1 MQNPENLDWNI
12 ETWGNCKR
20 PKRTLWGPVD
30 FARDVTVLAMQK
42 PGAPIESELKPH
54 HILQLQIAVD
64 SMFCAK
70 RWVAQDVP
78 PLECFGSTSTTLV
91 WDFANDIVE
100 VRLFRRQWEEASKL
114 LLEEFLKDRARKG
127 DPTGWSYPIT
137 SLGIILNEVSL
148 LSMTPLDFLPKAPP
162 SMFSKSSKNGLWLYS
177 PYLCGTGMVEMLNVS
192 YDWGTTCLD
201 RSGYMQAFFHLYN
214 MLLQNGHMRSSIDII
229 ERMIETFNDD
239 VYRGRQRPTKKF
251 FDSLKLSLDVRA
263 QYLGDFTKLR
273 RRKAGAH
280 IEGSMFRDKGKPN
293 QHSLYTKQG
302 KLFALS
308 QANWL
313 FSRLDQSKFPSLA
326 TPIHSATDFLDAL
339 KSELIEDITGRT
351 PVAAL
356 NYNLLLRTVSLIYC
370 ELDKVTKDMP
380 AAKAIL
386 NELLDGPNSALP
398 NVDEEIL
405 TRAFCSPAVIIQD
418 MRNKRL
424 DSPIL
429 ARMGSHLSEMWEK
442 LGPELERSLVYGK
455 EAEKIP
461 EHVSAVTKPGKTR
474 ALAEVTQG
482 REFLRGK
489 KMQELREVS
498 PQMYEALV
506 AAIAGIGFGS
516 CADCEHCRNG
526 VKIHNTDE

>member
-1 MQNPENLDWNI
+1 MTLQNIRKWKAEYTISWLYDLVNTYAIEDLVNEQSQMQNLKNLDWNI
-12 ETWGNCKR
+12 ENPGNCGR
-20 PKRTLWGPVD
+20 PKRTLWGPLD

-42 PGAPIESELKPH
+42 PGAPVESELKPH

-70 RWVAQDVP
+70 RWVTQDVP
-78 PLECFGSTSTTLV
+78 PLECFGSTSSTLV

-100 VRLFRRQWEEASKL
+100 VRRFRKQWEEASKL
-114 LLEEFLKDRARKG
+114 LLDEFQKDRERKG
-127 DPTGWSYPIT
+127 DPTEWSYQTT
-137 SLGIILNEVSL
+137 SLGVILNEVSF
-148 LSMTPLDFLPKAPP
+148 LSMTPLNFLPEAPP
-162 SMFSKSSKNGLWLYS
+162 SLFSKSSKNGLWLYS

-192 YDWGTTCLD
+192 YDWGTTCWD

-214 MLLQNGHMRSSIDII
+214 MLLQNGHMRGSIDII
-229 ERMIETFNDD
+229 ECVIETFNDD
-239 VYRGRQRPTKKF
+239 VFCGRQRRTKKF
-251 FDSLKLSLDVRA
+251 FDSFKLGFDVRA
-263 QYLGDFTKLR
+263 QYLGKFTKLR

-280 IEGSMFRDKGKPN
+280 IEGSIFRDKGKPN
-293 QHSLYTKQG
+293 HHSLYTKQG

-313 FSRLDQSKFPSLA
+313 FSRLDQSKFPALA
-326 TPIHSATDFLDAL
+326 APIHSATDFLDTL

-370 ELDKVTKDMP
+370 ELDSVTKDMP

-386 NELLDGPNSALP
+386 NELLDGSKIAVPNM
-398 NVDEEIL
+398 NDKIL
-405 TRAFCSPAVIIQD
+405 TRAFCSPTVTIQD
-418 MRNKRL
+418 MRNERL

-429 ARMGSHLSEMWEK
+429 VRMGSHLSKMWEK

-455 EAEKIP
+455 EAEPIP
-461 EHVSAVTKPGKTR
+461 EHVSADTKPGKGR
-474 ALAEVTQG
+474 ALAEVPQG

-489 KMQELREVS
+489 RM
-498 PQMYEALV
+498 
-506 AAIAGIGFGS
+506 
-516 CADCEHCRNG
+516 
-526 VKIHNTDE
+526 